1 MLRFMAD
8 EYDDTCSTI
17 FPLLQTV
24 LINVRLTCL
33 CCLILVLIVSQYKRS
48 KKVASVSLDESTRSF
63 LASLLDV
70 ILQKMRWNK
79 DDDPNDM
86 DEDDITAFE
95 LLRKVI
101 LF

>member
-1 MLRFMAD
+1 M
-8 EYDDTCSTI
+8 
-17 FPLLQTV
+17 
-24 LINVRLTCL
+24 
-33 CCLILVLIVSQYKRS
+33 
-48 KKVASVSLDESTRSF
+48 ASVSLDESTRSF